1 MKANLEKC
9 HFLLSTTEVTSDFQ
23 LSKTL
28 IHNSHSRKLLE
39 VTIDKKLKFEKHIAT
54 PCQKSTENL
63 MLWQV

>member
-23 LSKTL
+23 SSKTL
-28 IHNSHSRKLLE
+28 IHNSHSRKLQE
-39 VTIDKKLKFEKHIAT
+39 VTIDKKLKFEKHITT

-63 MLWQV
+63 ML